1 MLFCV
6 EYSIVCM
13 FGLIRFLPF
22 LKQTNVGKHCKQ
34 IQKICYI
41 LHGIVGSIHVLPT
54 FNCNQLIPYNL
65 FDVCFWLIAWK
76 NDPITRK
83 DNKIFLIS

>member
-41 LHGIVGSIHVLPT
+41 LHGIVGSIHVLPL
-54 FNCNQLIPYNL
+54 FN
-65 FDVCFWLIAWK
+65 
-76 NDPITRK
+76 
-83 DNKIFLIS
+83 